1 MARPA
6 GRSGLVDPDLAREV
20 LRANLVIPREGLA
33 TLTWGNVSGLDRARG
48 IYLIK
53 PSGVPYDELAVEHL
67 VPVEVET
74 GRVLAGDLRPSTDS
88 ETHRLLYLSDP
99 GLGGVAHTHS
109 TYAVSFAQA
118 GRAVPML
125 GTTHADTFNGPVPLT
140 RELTAAEC
148 ATDYELNTGR
158 VLVEAMRAG
167 RGPLDV
173 PGALVAGHGPFTWGT
188 DAGTAVEHSV
198 VLEAVAEMA
207 LHTLALNP
215 AAASPDH
222 LFERHFTR
230 KHGPGAYYGNPDRE
244 VAGAGA

>member
-1 MARPA
+1 MAHL
-6 GRSGLVDPDLAREV
+6 SGLVPDDLLHEV

-33 TLTWGNVSGLDRARG
+33 TLTWGNVSGLDRERG
-48 IYLIK
+48 IYVIK

-74 GRVLAGDLRPSTDS
+74 GRVLAGDLKPSTDS
-88 ETHRLLYLSDP
+88 ETHRLLYLENG

-118 GRAVPML
+118 GRPIPML
-125 GTTHADTFNGPVPLT
+125 GTTHADTFNGQVPLT
-140 RELTAAEC
+140 RTLTAEEC

-158 VLVEAMRAG
+158 VLVETMGTGA
-167 RGPLDV
+167 LDV
-173 PGALVAGHGPFTWGT
+173 PGALVAGHGPFTWGAT
-188 DAGTAVEHSV
+188 AGKAVEHSV

-230 KHGPGAYYGNPDRE
+230 KHGPGAYYGNPDRV
-244 VAGAGA
+244 VAGARA